1 MERITRYIDE
11 AEKAGAKV
19 LLDGRGKTVSGA
31 SGHWVGPTILD
42 HVTTDMPAGCEEIF
56 GPVLSIV
63 RVPTLE
69 AAIQLQHRSLY
80 ANGAAIFTTSGAVAR
95 YASERLEAGMV
106 GINVGVPVPREPF
119 SFGGFNA
126 SKFGHGDIT
135 GWDGFRF
142 WSRPRKVTE
151 KWAAQTDASWMS

>member
-1 MERITRYIDE
+1 
-11 AEKAGAKV
+11 
-19 LLDGRGKTVSGA
+19 VS
-31 SGHWVGPTILD
+31 I
-42 HVTTDMPAGCEEIF
+42 DMPAGCEEIF

-63 RVPTLE
+63 HTKTFDE
-69 AAIQLQHRSLY
+69 AINLQHKSLY

-95 YASERLEAGMV
+95 TAADRLEAGMV

-119 SFGGFNA
+119 SFGGFNS

-142 WSRPRKVTE
+142 WSRPKKVTE
-151 KWAAQTDASWMS
+151 KWAAASDASWMS

>member
-1 MERITRYIDE
+1 
-11 AEKAGAKV
+11 
-19 LLDGRGKTVSGA
+19 
-31 SGHWVGPTILD
+31 
-42 HVTTDMPAGCEEIF
+42 MPAGCEEIF

-63 RVPTLE
+63 HVKTLE
-69 AAIQLQHRSLY
+69 EAIALQHKSLY
-80 ANGAAIFTTSGAVAR
+80 ANGAAIFTSSGHVAR
-95 YASERLEAGMV
+95 IASERLEAGMV

-119 SFGGFNA
+119 SFGGFNS